1 MLNHEAATDQAST
14 PAGRIASFGKYL
26 LLQRVSVGGM
36 AEVFKAI
43 PEGASRIDQIVAIK
57 RILPNIAE
65 DREFIGM
72 FIDEARIAGQ
82 LTHPNI
88 CRIYELGRVGADHYI
103 AMQFLWGRD
112 LLKVM
117 NRFKRAGLLIP
128 PPMAVFTAAHACA
141 ALHYAHNK
149 RDSSGAPLNI
159 IHRDVSPQN
168 IIVGYSGQAKLIDF
182 GVARAAS
189 QSQKTQAGIL
199 KGKFGYMS
207 PEMIRGLPVD
217 HRSDVFAMGICLHEA
232 LTGSRLF
239 YGETDF
245 ATLELVRDA
254 NIVPPSG
261 KVPSIPPALDAIV
274 LKALSRDAELRYQSA
289 EEMEQ
294 ALLEFLDAYYPGY
307 GEADVSACMREAFGH
322 ELTREKQRLDAFAQM
337 LARGQLVR
345 GATPPAMPVEPPPSG
360 ERAMTPEELALTR
373 VPTRQSQLT
382 DEEVKRLSGEHD
394 LEGEQTQI
402 FFSNAELS
410 ELRQMDVEPDFELGP
425 TRSPTVSDVVL
436 RGPAG
441 YPGEPVMPAPS
452 FPKLTPSGTYER
464 RFDEQGR
471 APVAAPESA
480 YGGMRAPGQRGI
492 ATQTIRAFEGE
503 LPADEPLGAGQPP
516 RRHGALHT
524 ALLAT
529 AAVAL
534 GALGY
539 WAVRVTTHRT
549 ATLEIAAVDDPDA
562 LVRVDGVLRGNPPL
576 SVEGLSPGLHS
587 LELEARGFELA
598 RADIHVEAGETRP
611 VNLVLSPKG
620 APSIDTLPA
629 QVPANVAP
637 APVGPA
643 ILPTPIGTAAVPNAT
658 SQTPAEQLTA
668 VPGTGPKA
676 VPRAPMRPRVVEQ
689 VEGEQ
694 PATAVVATQG
704 TGETQV
710 SEAFNDEAAA
720 AGEGELL
727 ISTVPW
733 TRVIIDGTDTGRDTP
748 VRALRVPSG
757 AHKIV
762 LKTPEGVEHEVSVV
776 VQPGKTVRII
786 RRFE

>member
-1 MLNHEAATDQAST
+1 MLNHEAASGPASS
-14 PAGRIASFGKYL
+14 PAGRIAPFGKYL

-43 PEGASRIDQIVAIK
+43 PEGATRIDQIVAIK

-128 PPMAVFTAAHACA
+128 APMAVFIAAHACA

-149 RDSSGAPLNI
+149 RDASGEPLNI

-254 NIVPPSG
+254 NIVPPSA
-261 KVPSIPPALDAIV
+261 KAPSIPPALDNIV

-289 EEMEQ
+289 EEMEH
-294 ALLEFLDAYYPGY
+294 ALLDFLDSHFAGY

-322 ELTREKQRLDAFAQM
+322 ELTREKLRLDAFTQM

-345 GATPPAMPVEPPPSG
+345 GAPLPAIPLEPPASG
-360 ERAMTPEELALTR
+360 ERSMSPAALALTR
-373 VPTRQSQLT
+373 VPTKQSQLT
-382 DEEVKRLSGEHD
+382 DEGVKRLGGEHD

-402 FFSNAELS
+402 FFSNAELN
-410 ELRQMDVEPDFELGP
+410 EIRQLDVGPNFEPGA

-441 YPGEPVMPAPS
+441 FPGEPMMPAPS

-471 APVAAPESA
+471 APLATPTSM
-480 YGGMRAPGQRGI
+480 YGAVRAPGQRGI
-492 ATQTIRAFEGE
+492 ETQTIRAYEGE
-503 LPADEPLGAGQPP
+503 LPAEEGATLGQQK
-516 RRHGALHT
+516 RRGALRT
-524 ALLAT
+524 GLLA
-529 AAVAL
+529 ASAVAL

-539 WAVRVTTHRT
+539 WAVRTTTHRT
-549 ATLEIAAVDDPDA
+549 ATLEIAAVEDPDA

-576 SVEGLSPGLHS
+576 SVDGLAPGLHS

-611 VNLVLSPKG
+611 VNLVLSPKTG
-620 APSIDTLPA
+620 PSIDNLPA
-629 QVPANVAP
+629 PTPPAQQSAPSPAPTAPVVDVQQVPVRAALPDAPKPPLRVMHPRPLAAGPVAAPGDAPSEEAKPAP
-637 APVGPA
+637 A
-643 ILPTPIGTAAVPNAT
+643 
-658 SQTPAEQLTA
+658 
-668 VPGTGPKA
+668 
-676 VPRAPMRPRVVEQ
+676 
-689 VEGEQ
+689 
-694 PATAVVATQG
+694 
-704 TGETQV
+704 GETQV
-710 SEAFNDEAAA
+710 SEAFNEEAAT

-748 VRALRVPSG
+748 VRALRVPAG

-762 LKTPEGVEHEVSVV
+762 LKTPEGTEHEVAVV